1 MIYQVKGISE
11 YVLGVWGERECVRA
25 TGMGGYV
32 CGCGRVCAGMPG
44 CEQVWVCRCGQVCVG
59 MRSTAILRH
68 MLYQKNSY
76 RICIKVR

>member
-25 TGMGGYV
+25 TGLGGYV

-44 CEQVWVCRCGQVCVG
+44 C
-59 MRSTAILRH
+59 
-68 MLYQKNSY
+68 
-76 RICIKVR
+76 VRV